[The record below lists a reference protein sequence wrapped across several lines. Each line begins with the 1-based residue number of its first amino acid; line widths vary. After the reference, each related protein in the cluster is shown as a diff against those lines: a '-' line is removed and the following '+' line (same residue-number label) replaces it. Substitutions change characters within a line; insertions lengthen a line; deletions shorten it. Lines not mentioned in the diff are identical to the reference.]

1 VAQFLTKWDFSSLHQ
16 KIVPAVLTEAHV
28 SFRFSL
34 GTDFQFLLSSSKV
47 VESKSFIKFEGIVEG
62 TVAEV
67 QYISS
72 RSNCVG

>member
-1 VAQFLTKWDFSSLHQ
+1 VAQFLKKWDFSSLHQ
-16 KIVPAVLTEAHV
+16 KIVPAVFTGAHV